1 MKLNRFAGALCV
13 SLIFSAPFAKALT
26 TTEIVQQAKPAVV
39 LIEGLNSQT
48 GKEQLGTGFFV
59 DPVTIVTN
67 DHVMRGTYDKLAVH
81 RLDGTYFTI
90 DYVAFTSQQHDI
102 CVLRTKEE
110 SSDWLNLSATL
121 PLEGEPIVVIGN
133 PKGLTGTISQ
143 GIVSALRENGVMQIT
158 APVTQGSSGSPVLN
172 MDGQV
177 VAIVDRVA
185 SHDEANLGFS
195 RDLRVLK
202 IDMTISENNRYG
214 DAFSLAQRPVQQIQQ
229 EQSRVDGSKWSDQD
243 LNDGQQVLDLV
254 RRYMDATQNGHPV
267 SLTPFITLTVTDW
280 YDEGKKTIRQAE
292 ASIAEYYRAYPVQST
307 SFDLEKMYVLP
318 LDGKSVNGHSVFEVR
333 VPFTWIA
340 QGNKGA
346 KKSGY
351 STLQALVTL
360 TKMTDGSSAQWRI
373 CAIHNVKS
381 NYTVRN

>member
-121 PLEGEPIVVIGN
+121 PLEGEPRDR
-133 PKGLTGTISQ
+133 
-143 GIVSALRENGVMQIT
+143 LRLARKWRDANY
-158 APVTQGSSGSPVLN
+158 GSSDAGFEWLACLEYGRPSC
-172 MDGQV
+172 
-177 VAIVDRVA
+177 
-185 SHDEANLGFS
+185 SH
-195 RDLRVLK
+195 R
-202 IDMTISENNRYG
+202 
-214 DAFSLAQRPVQQIQQ
+214 
-229 EQSRVDGSKWSDQD
+229 
-243 LNDGQQVLDLV
+243 
-254 RRYMDATQNGHPV
+254 
-267 SLTPFITLTVTDW
+267 
-280 YDEGKKTIRQAE
+280 
-292 ASIAEYYRAYPVQST
+292 
-307 SFDLEKMYVLP
+307 
-318 LDGKSVNGHSVFEVR
+318 
-333 VPFTWIA
+333 
-340 QGNKGA
+340 
-346 KKSGY
+346 
-351 STLQALVTL
+351 
-360 TKMTDGSSAQWRI
+360 
-373 CAIHNVKS
+373 
-381 NYTVRN
+381 